1 MIILRLCFSGWTFG
15 QKRENT
21 MTSLSKNLKTLTAS
35 LNGSWVPQTS
45 RSFHYRQPA
54 PRWDCF
60 HSWQILATQPW
71 APTQKGRRV
80 PITIIIIIYTV
91 ETREHSRGK
100 EQTRNYAQKQSG
112 TTTNT
117 RDTRAC
123 GQRKTAECT
132 GLPTLAQSNKY

>member
-1 MIILRLCFSGWTFG
+1 MSPHT
-15 QKRENT
+15 
-21 MTSLSKNLKTLTAS
+21 
-35 LNGSWVPQTS
+35 
-45 RSFHYRQPA
+45 
-54 PRWDCF
+54 
-60 HSWQILATQPW
+60 
-71 APTQKGRRV
+71 KGKIRV
-80 PITIIIIIYTV
+80 PIILIIIIYTV
-91 ETREHSRGK
+91 ETREHSGGK